1 MVGCCS
7 VLEAGR
13 WPRQRAV
20 TRQAPCRYSVS
31 ISDAGRFSVRVAM
44 LGGDLAHEQALV
56 SLQIK
61 ETVDA
66 EGWCTKGC

>member
-1 MVGCCS
+1 
-7 VLEAGR
+7 
-13 WPRQRAV
+13 
-20 TRQAPCRYSVS
+20 
-31 ISDAGRFSVRVAM
+31 M